1 MSVCCSSSLHPS
13 SCSFTPL
20 HAAIHPS
27 FCERSNGWREVSA
40 SRGERGAERWR
51 DRGKDRRP
59 ESRTTLRAR
68 IIFTWLHAFT
78 VLALA
83 FSPAPS
89 ESIHVAF
96 VLGTHE
102 ALCLASISSC
112 HHRFPPFFNGL
123 FPPFLPLTL
132 SSFHFISKPASQ
144 QPRPTST
151 SAVFDWTR
159 SIRPRVVWKELDV
172 GFVQVWLR
180 CRSNLLLMWLSEE
193 LPFVPDIRPARQSS
207 PWTLSVT

>member
-59 ESRTTLRAR
+59 ESKTTLRAR

-89 ESIHVAF
+89 DESIHVAF
-96 VLGTHE
+96 LLGTHDFVW
-102 ALCLASISSC
+102 LPSLPVI
-112 HHRFPPFFNGL
+112 RFTAFINGL

-132 SSFHFISKPASQ
+132 CFVLHAFYFQA
-144 QPRPTST
+144 RLTT
-151 SAVFDWTR
+151 AETNVH
-159 SIRPRVVWKELDV
+159 IRHL
-172 GFVQVWLR
+172 
-180 CRSNLLLMWLSEE
+180 
-193 LPFVPDIRPARQSS
+193 
-207 PWTLSVT
+207 